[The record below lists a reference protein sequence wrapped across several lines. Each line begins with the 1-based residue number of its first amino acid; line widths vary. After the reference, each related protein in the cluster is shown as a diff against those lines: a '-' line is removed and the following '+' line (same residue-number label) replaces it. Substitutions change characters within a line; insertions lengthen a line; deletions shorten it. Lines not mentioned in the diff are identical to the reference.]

1 MLYYGLIFF
10 REDSFVPGRNLS
22 NPFILKGIYRFFAV
36 SVLLSFFVFIL
47 INASGFAE
55 EMPPVKLLE
64 ISGNKKVEKETI
76 QAKIKSNIG
85 ALFSQ
90 EIVQSDIK
98 ELYSLGYFDDVRVE
112 IEPFE
117 GGIKLIFIVKEKPMI
132 ISLDFQGNEKIET
145 NDLREKITVAAG
157 AFANHALIMDNIE
170 KIVSFYQSEGYWNVK
185 VLHIIRE
192 VSEDAVA
199 LTFQIDEGP
208 KTKIKEI
215 AIEGNKSLSSKEI
228 KKAMKT
234 KEWWIFSFITGS
246 GIYKEEEMKVD
257 IERIRALYQS
267 KGYIQVVIS
276 DPAVT
281 LSPDRTKLYIKLSL
295 SEGDQYKIGDVSIS
309 GSSVFGSTEL
319 YRHIETASGDI
330 FNRTAVRNDIDN
342 ILDLYAERGYA
353 MADIN
358 PLMDI
363 NNKEKFVNINFSIK
377 EGEIFRI
384 GRIDIIGN
392 QKTRDKVIRREIRLD
407 EGETYNSKLLKRS
420 YQRITNLN
428 FFDSVELNPRPR
440 VKEKLVDID
449 VKVKEKLTGMLTV
462 GGGYSSI
469 DKFLVM
475 GEITQANLFGKG
487 LYLKLKAD
495 LSARRTN
502 YNIKIRDPWFM
513 DKPVSA
519 TFGLYNEEFEFP
531 DYDKKATGM
540 SVGFGKD
547 LSEYV
552 GGNITYNLESADV
565 SNISDTASSIIKGQE
580 GKKLTSSISPSV
592 WIDTRDNYMDPRT
605 GSRNALNTTFAG
617 IGGDNYFV
625 KTMVDSL
632 WYFPV
637 IWDTTISLRSR
648 FGYASG
654 FAGKELPLYE
664 RFYVGGID
672 TIRGLGFGEGG
683 PRDETGEVIG
693 GTNELI
699 FNVEYIFPIEKNI
712 RLKGLIFFDA
722 GHSFDEFDDITSLRP
737 TAGFGFRWISPFGP
751 IRLEWGFNL
760 SQKEDE
766 KSNRLEFA
774 LGGVF

>member
-1 MLYYGLIFF
+1 M
-10 REDSFVPGRNLS
+10 PGRNLP
-22 NPFILKGIYRFFAV
+22 NPFILKEIYRFFAV
-36 SVLLSFFVFIL
+36 SVLLFFFVFIR

-55 EMPPVKLLE
+55 DMPPVTLLE

-85 ALFSQ
+85 TMFSQ

-117 GGIKLIFIVKEKPMI
+117 GGIKLIFIVKEKPTI
-132 ISLDFQGNEKIET
+132 INIDFQGNEKIET
-145 NDLREKITVAAG
+145 DDLREKITVAAG

-228 KKAMKT
+228 KKTMKT

-246 GIYKEEEMKVD
+246 GIYKEEEMKAD

-267 KGYIQVVIS
+267 KGYIQAVIS
-276 DPAVT
+276 DPVVT

-295 SEGDQYKIGDVSIS
+295 SEGDQYKVGDVSFS

-330 FNRTAVRNDIDN
+330 FNRNAVRNDIDN

-358 PLMDI
+358 PLMDV
-363 NNKEKFVNINFSIK
+363 NNKEKILNLNFSIK

-428 FFDSVELNPRPR
+428 FFDSVELNPKPR
-440 VKEKLVDID
+440 VKDKLVDID
-449 VKVKEKLTGMLTV
+449 IKVKEKLTGMLTV

-475 GEITQANLFGKG
+475 GEITQTNLFGKG

-540 SVGFGKD
+540 SIGFGKD

-552 GGNITYNLESADV
+552 GGNITYNIESARV
-565 SNISDTASSIIKGQE
+565 SNIADTASSIIKGQE
-580 GKKLTSSISPSV
+580 GKRLTSSISPAV
-592 WIDTRDNYMDPRT
+592 WIDTRDNYIDP
-605 GSRNALNTTFAG
+605 GSGSKNTLNTTLAG

-625 KTMVDSL
+625 KTMIDSL
-632 WYFPV
+632 WYFPG
-637 IWDTTISLRSR
+637 IWNTTISLRSR

-672 TIRGLGFGEGG
+672 TVRGLGFGEGG
-683 PRDETGEVIG
+683 PRDETGEV
-693 GTNELI
+693 NS
-699 FNVEYIFPIEKNI
+699 
-712 RLKGLIFFDA
+712 KGA
-722 GHSFDEFDDITSLRP
+722 
-737 TAGFGFRWISPFGP
+737 
-751 IRLEWGFNL
+751 N
-760 SQKEDE
+760 Q
-766 KSNRLEFA
+766 
-774 LGGVF
+774 